1 MMISSELI
9 LRLVTARA
17 TTTPL
22 NSWTR
27 VIMNIN
33 YWNHIES
40 MAVVDGTQ
48 QIFPK
53 NILSLFD
60 FLNLRPALHYIL
72 LHLDCIH
79 CIIHKYTIFI
89 SYNCVYQKAHD
100 GQYNLL
106 PHMVPGFSC
115 CEWTRDPDP
124 NSQCEVAFHAWDRP
138 WTIEKLNPVVL
149 KNMGKPWKGLGLGGV
164 YIKNGDLIRK
174 IVI

>member
-1 MMISSELI
+1 MGCSKWSIFLVLTVRVHGCSKHRNRHKNKKKRFPNDVLSECPSLYFFCQIKMMISSELI

-60 FLNLRPALHYIL
+60 FLNLRPDMYIYIYIL
-72 LHLDCIH
+72 YIYIYGPYGGCLSNRI
-79 CIIHKYTIFI
+79 YTIKSIDSFMVLCI
-89 SYNCVYQKAHD
+89 ADLGCGGGCV
-100 GQYNLL
+100 
-106 PHMVPGFSC
+106 V
-115 CEWTRDPDP
+115 
-124 NSQCEVAFHAWDRP
+124 
-138 WTIEKLNPVVL
+138 
-149 KNMGKPWKGLGLGGV
+149 
-164 YIKNGDLIRK
+164 
-174 IVI
+174 